1 MSALA
6 EAEEAERRIYGEKV
20 RVAQLLRKDRVKRF
34 LNFRALNS
42 QDRAE
47 WSELMEQDV
56 TLTLP
61 ITPYRYFPRREIAQL
76 NRVVRG
82 LDEVLVD
89 NASLALLAECI
100 GQGSPQ
106 WRQAIKQSMACKIEF
121 EYPDAHLLCAGD
133 RVMCKYSMHITN
145 CERVGGPPNSS
156 CTQHG
161 MLQCTFNPVSEK
173 IQTAEFVFDVMNFM
187 QQLQVFQSPF
197 FRI

>member
-1 MSALA
+1 M
-6 EAEEAERRIYGEKV
+6 YN
-20 RVAQLLRKDRVKRF
+20 RVSFFLFLVEQQLLRKDRVKRF
-34 LNFRALNS
+34 LNCRALNS

-61 ITPYRYFPRREIAQL
+61 ITPYRYFPRREITQL

-106 WRQAIKQSMACKIEF
+106 WRQAIKQ
-121 EYPDAHLLCAGD
+121 
-133 RVMCKYSMHITN
+133 
-145 CERVGGPPNSS
+145 
-156 CTQHG
+156 
-161 MLQCTFNPVSEK
+161 
-173 IQTAEFVFDVMNFM
+173 
-187 QQLQVFQSPF
+187 
-197 FRI
+197 